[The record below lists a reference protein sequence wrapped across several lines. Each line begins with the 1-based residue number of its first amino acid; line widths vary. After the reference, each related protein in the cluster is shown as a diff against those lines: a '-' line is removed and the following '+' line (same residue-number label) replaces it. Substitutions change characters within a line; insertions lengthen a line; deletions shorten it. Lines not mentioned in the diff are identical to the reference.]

1 MFKSKF
7 LSFLYYPLLFV
18 NFEQFTQPLSL
29 NFGNISYSGSGHNHR
44 TPTACF
50 NNKVA
55 KSRTRNKISKESRKN
70 NW

>member
-1 MFKSKF
+1 MFKSKLLAF
-7 LSFLYYPLLFV
+7 FYPLMCI
-18 NFEQFTQPLSL
+18 NYEQFMPLSL
-29 NFGNISYSGSGHNHR
+29 NFGNAGYSGSGHNHR

-50 NNKVA
+50 NNKVT